1 MGSGELP
8 ELLDV
13 NTDHE
18 PKVIIL
24 NASAFVDYYCELL
37 GKKIFDIF
45 APLLRDSYEAHL
57 AVTPP
62 QAPSWE
68 LAVWMHEEHRPKL
81 AQLQQET
88 LEEIVALLRRLYH
101 RLPERTR
108 LAYAK
113 SIAWHLQLRTR
124 ILFDPLPH
132 LVKALVGDVAQP
144 EEWRTSNPPDGGSSP
159 PVPAAR

>member
-13 NTDHE
+13 NTEHE
-18 PKVIIL
+18 PKVVIL
-24 NASAFVDYYCELL
+24 NASAFVDHYCELL
-37 GKKIFDIF
+37 GKKIFAIF
-45 APLLRDSYEAHL
+45 APLLRDAYEAHL

-62 QAPSWE
+62 DAPTWE

-88 LEEIVALLRRLYH
+88 LEEIIALLRRLYH

-108 LAYAK
+108 MAYAK
-113 SIAWHLQLRTR
+113 SIAWHLRLRTR
-124 ILFDPLPH
+124 ILFDPLPY
-132 LVKALVGDVAQP
+132 LVKTLVGDVAQL
-144 EEWRTSNPPDGGSSP
+144 EE
-159 PVPAAR
+159 